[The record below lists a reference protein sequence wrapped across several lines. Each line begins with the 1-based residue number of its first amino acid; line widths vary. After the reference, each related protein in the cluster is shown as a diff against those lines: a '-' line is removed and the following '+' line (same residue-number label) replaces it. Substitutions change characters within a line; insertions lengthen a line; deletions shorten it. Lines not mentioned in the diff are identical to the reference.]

1 MPRVT
6 RARMEQINMDAM
18 PEIRLPR
25 PVGVSIHP
33 AAMVDP
39 AAVLGRDVRIGP
51 FCTVGPDV
59 VIEDGA
65 ELVSH
70 VVVDG
75 HTRIG
80 EGAILYPFCTVGLAP
95 QDMKYRGEPTGAT
108 LAPGRKFVSIARSIA
123 VPRPVAA

>member
-1 MPRVT
+1 
-6 RARMEQINMDAM
+6 MDAM
-18 PEIRLPR
+18 PEVRLPR
-25 PVGVSIHP
+25 PVGVSIHR
-33 AAMVDP
+33 AALVDP

-80 EGAILYPFCTVGLAP
+80 EQVSITCFGALHHVGLA
-95 QDMKYRGEPTGAT
+95 QHRT
-108 LAPGRKFVSIARSIA
+108 LRNHQR
-123 VPRPVAA
+123 